1 MSFCPSKDIHSVYL
15 DNELPE
21 VYKAEY
27 EAHIAVCQKCAKELE
42 ILKSLRSELKAD
54 AKSITPDE
62 HFMDESF
69 NRLMTKM
76 SYSKNVKRAYSSES
90 AKAKHYLYPLSAVA
104 AAAVFALI
112 LPFGLNSNK
121 SVAAE
126 NQTNAY
132 TPLVSSISGTQTINP
147 TGGIKAIG
155 STKANN
161 VAYDTGKIM
170 TVSGNIQRASFS
182 SNNQTQ
188 SENREITTAVKY
200 ASILRPDIFEEDD
213 AISIR
218 ITIPGMNNSP
228 IVTEMTLPMDVIS
241 GNY

>member
-27 EAHIAVCQKCAKELE
+27 EAHIAVCKKCAKELE
-42 ILKSLRSELKAD
+42 ILKALRSELKAD
-54 AKSITPDE
+54 AKAITPDS

-76 SYSKNVKRAYSSES
+76 SYSKNVKKAYPSES
-90 AKAKHYLYPLSAVA
+90 KKIKHYLYPLSAVA
-104 AAAVFALI
+104 AAAVFAFI
-112 LPFGLNSNK
+112 LPFGLNSK
-121 SVAAE
+121 QTSSVV
-126 NQTNAY
+126 NQAAY
-132 TPLVSSISGTQTINP
+132 TPLVSSISGAQTINP

-161 VAYDTGKIM
+161 VAYDSGKIM
-170 TVSGNIQRASFS
+170 TVSGNIQRANFS

-188 SENREITTAVKY
+188 PENGEITTAVKY
-200 ASILRPDIFEEDD
+200 ASILRPDIFEEED

-218 ITIPGMNNSP
+218 ITVPGMNNSP
-228 IVTEMTLPMDVIS
+228 IVTEMTLPMNVIS